1 MPVLRFRIFLT
12 LLLVAIALSTTSAQ
26 TFTVL
31 HSFAG
36 GTDGQTPATGLVL
49 DQNGNLY
56 GTTFGLLDGSKPTN
70 YGTVFKIDKNGNETI
85 LKRFHGPNG
94 SNPLVGY
101 LLLDEKTLTLY
112 GTADI
117 GGTLPGGTPG
127 AGGGTVFALDIRHH
141 KLTTL
146 YTFTGLLDGGSP
158 RGSLVRTPT
167 GAIFGTT
174 LGGGTNSYGT
184 VFRIN
189 KAGRQSVIHNFHLAR
204 TGIEPA
210 DGLISDAQGNLYGV
224 TWEGLNNSG
233 VVFKMNQVGNE
244 TVLHEFTGG
253 ADGATPSSQLFL
265 DAAGNLYGT
274 TEFGGANNLGTIFK
288 IDPNGQ
294 ETVLHSFSGPLQ
306 NDGANPV
313 AGLVRDDAGNFY
325 GTTWAGGIRSNFG
338 TVYKMDTTG
347 QVTILYTFPSTNPIG
362 SPSAGL
368 ARDADGNLYGVTS
381 PNPIFPIGFGTVFKL
396 TP

>member
-1 MPVLRFRIFLT
+1 MPVPRFRIFLT
-12 LLLVAIALSTTSAQ
+12 LLLVAVALSTASAQ

-36 GTDGQTPATGLVL
+36 GADGQTPTTGLVL

-56 GTTFGLLDGSKPTN
+56 GTTFGLLEGSKPTN
-70 YGTVFKIDKNGNETI
+70 YGTVFKIDKSGNETI

-112 GTADI
+112 GTTDF

-127 AGGGTVFALDIRHH
+127 NGGGTVFELDVRHQ

-146 YTFTGLLDGGSP
+146 YTFTGGLDGGSP
-158 RGSLVRTPT
+158 RGTLVRNAT
-167 GAIFGTT
+167 GAIFGAT
-174 LGGGTNSYGT
+174 LGGGTQDYGT
-184 VFRIN
+184 VFKIN
-189 KAGRQSVIHNFHLAR
+189 RFGKQSVLHNFHLGKDGVESA
-204 TGIEPA
+204 E
-210 DGLISDAQGNLYGV
+210 GLISDAQGNLYGV
-224 TWEGLNNSG
+224 TWSGLNNAG
-233 VVFKMNQVGNE
+233 IVFKMTPFGNE
-244 TVLHEFTGG
+244 TVLYAFTGKE
-253 ADGATPSSQLFL
+253 DGGTPSAQLFL
-265 DAAGNLYGT
+265 DELGNLYGT
-274 TEFGGANNLGTIFK
+274 TEFGGANNFGTVFK
-288 IDPNGQ
+288 IDPAGHL
-294 ETVLHSFSGPLQ
+294 TVLHSFAGPLQ

-313 AGLVRDDAGNFY
+313 AGLIRDDAGNFY

-338 TVYKMDTTG
+338 TVYKMDSTG

-381 PNPIFPIGFGTVFKL
+381 PNPMFPFGFGTVFKL